1 MNDVLAQLTQFFL
14 QYSLK
19 QRAII
24 TAIIVGFLSIVIALL
39 MWANKTEYELLFSN
53 LAPQDASEI
62 VTALSNDKIQ
72 YRLENGGTTIYVQQD
87 KMEESRIRFH
97 SLGEG
102 SSAPQGFDDI
112 FDPDKQNIGE
122 TTNMQRVKIVRAKEG
137 ELMKT
142 LNSMVWIKGSRVHLN
157 IPERRLFE
165 DERRGSASV
174 FLVLARQSVEESQI
188 KSIPAL
194 ISGSIDGIQ
203 PEDVRVL
210 DSRGN
215 LLYNGE
221 KENTMGLSGTQWEL
235 TNSISKEIKLKAR
248 NIVESSVGY
257 GNSSVQVGVELNFDQ
272 VQQTIEDIDPD
283 DVTVLSEEI
292 INESNQDNVD
302 SSTTAVENSVTN
314 YEFSKTIRN
323 IVHGIGNIKRL
334 SVAVAV
340 NGKYETVTDPEGEE
354 TQKYIP
360 RTPQELQDLT
370 TLVKSAIGFNE
381 QRGDIVSVINMKFAN
396 PIVYEET
403 LLDNF
408 KNFDMWKEV
417 LMYLLI
423 GIGLFMGFNL
433 IKGLMNTE
441 ATSKILIPFELQKK
455 NLQGGSGDTLL
466 GSGKK
471 EREAEE
477 EIDEDVYIAKLSPEV
492 RARMKANDKM
502 TQEVIKFAESN
513 PEQVTGLMRAWLAD
527 KTTF

>member
-1 MNDVLAQLTQFFL
+1 MNDVIAQLTQFFL

-24 TAIIVGFLSIVIALL
+24 TAVIVGFLSVVITLL
-39 MWANKTEYELLFSN
+39 MWANKTEYELLFAN

-62 VTALSNDKIQ
+62 VTGLSNDKIK

-87 KMEESRIRFH
+87 KMEEMRIRFH
-97 SLGEG
+97 SLGTG
-102 SSAPQGFDDI
+102 SNAPQGFDDI

-122 TTNMQRVKIVRAKEG
+122 TTNMQRVKIIRAKEG

-165 DERRGSASV
+165 DDRRGSASV
-174 FLVLARQSVEESQI
+174 FLVLNRSSVQDAQI

-203 PEDVRVL
+203 PEDVRVM

-221 KENTMGLSGTQWEL
+221 KENTLGLSGNQWEL
-235 TNSISKEIKLKAR
+235 TNAISKEIKLKAR
-248 NIVESSVGY
+248 NIVESSVGF
-257 GNSSVQVGVELNFDQ
+257 GNSSVQVGVELNFNQ
-272 VQQTIEDIDPD
+272 IHQTIEDIDPN
-283 DVTVLSEEI
+283 DVAVLSEEM
-292 INESNQDNVD
+292 INESSQDNID
-302 SSTTAVENSVTN
+302 SSNSSVENSITN
-314 YEFSKTIRN
+314 YEFSKTVRK
-323 IVHGIGNIKRL
+323 IVYGTGNIKRL

-340 NGKYETVTDPEGEE
+340 NGKIETVTDENGEE
-354 TQKYIP
+354 TQQYEP

-370 TLVKSAIGFNE
+370 TLVKGAIGYDEN
-381 QRGDIVSVINMKFAN
+381 RGDIVSVINMRFAD
-396 PIVYEET
+396 PVIQEGDFIDHFT
-403 LLDNF
+403 
-408 KNFDMWKEV
+408 NFDIWRDV

-423 GIGLFMGFNL
+423 GLGLFLGFNL

-455 NLQGGSGDTLL
+455 NLVAGAEGGLIAA
-466 GSGKK
+466 KK
-471 EREAEE
+471 EKTPEE
-477 EIDEDVYIAKLSPEV
+477 EIDEDIFIAKLSPEA

-502 TQEVIKFAESN
+502 TQDVIKFAEAN
-513 PEQVTGLMRAWLAD
+513 PEQVTGLMRAWLAEGSSV
-527 KTTF
+527 